1 MVQTFLPQSTDCQE
15 LSPRLQAEASLI
27 EKINS
32 LKQQN
37 EKRRLEAEK
46 LKQRAHLVSL
56 ETHVLQK
63 VLLSILQEKRP
74 CGDQPHKQHGQGD
87 SGLPHSRLGERCS
100 VVATT
105 GLSLERRHN
114 MVASA
119 VAASAAEI
127 ANIKAELSRAKRLL
141 KETLKSGDLQ
151 AAEVRRDALEFR
163 RDVIVGAEDPLSGL
177 TLGEALLRWLEM
189 RIRKRDAQEEKLKAK
204 LRAAKQSALKQ
215 AAAAKRPGSGA
226 NDLQY
231 IDMHQLEIENEQ
243 FAGKVEASK
252 TDVAIKKRKCAS
264 ILQAQTVLKEQL
276 ARSLAEGANLAAGL
290 TSRRA
295 ALERTKRE
303 AEQISKETDAVKNE
317 NKRLLVQSRNSNHI
331 PQVMDLVRQKAA
343 LLEKSRQ
350 LQSWRRKVEVVELEA
365 RTVREDLKIQASRRA
380 AAGGISS

>member
-1 MVQTFLPQSTDCQE
+1 MLIATGGDLKTHECSTNWPKFSSAAQ
-15 LSPRLQAEASLI
+15 
-27 EKINS
+27 
-32 LKQQN
+32 
-37 EKRRLEAEK
+37 
-46 LKQRAHLVSL
+46 QRAHLVSL

-303 AEQISKETDAVKNE
+303 AEQISKETDALLVLLVMLFVSKWFL
-317 NKRLLVQSRNSNHI
+317 RLLVQSRNSNHI